1 MIRHAGFQ
9 ALAVIALAVTMIE
22 TPFKTLLMAAV
33 GLAALQA
40 KGFLPATG
48 GTVALAT
55 IAVAAEIEHRPTG
68 RKTADPLRKTVEQAT
83 RTGLETEQWGTTGAD
98 HDRMTGVRE
107 VLDQGHQQKAP
118 AASNNRGLLSAFGN
132 SSYQIRGRQ
141 DYSEE

>member
-1 MIRHAGFQ
+1 MGRNRKGRLIRHAGFQ

-68 RKTADPLRKTVEQAT
+68 RKTADPLAE
-83 RTGLETEQWGTTGAD
+83 
-98 HDRMTGVRE
+98 
-107 VLDQGHQQKAP
+107 
-118 AASNNRGLLSAFGN
+118 NRGTSNTHRFGEAAVDN
-132 SSYQIRGRQ
+132 RRRS
-141 DYSEE
+141 